1 MDWLNFFT
9 GFFGEYGLFKIF
21 FFIFLL
27 FLRLIRLKTTFWKE
41 HRYNSKEAA
50 NRRTT
55 KSYSRSYSFRIK
67 TATQSYSKSSNRRTK
82 AATKKLIKNLKL
94 ISSFHRSKN
103 YLVIKVK
110 KVTKKNDRH
119 KQAKLSLFFPK
130 INWSENCI
138 TFAISSVFWNI
149 HFHTFK

>member
-1 MDWLNFFT
+1 MVKLFQWLFQRIQTSNMS
-9 GFFGEYGLFKIF
+9 Y
-21 FFIFLL
+21 FIFLL

-41 HRYNSKEAA
+41 HRYNSKEAD

-94 ISSFHRSKN
+94 ISSFHRIKN